1 MEDTLLTF
9 LNNLINKDTKEEKL
23 IKYLISRLDEF
34 EKMAVTYS
42 KIVSLG
48 GLLSKENIGFVIE
61 SLLSDKDFLYECI
74 DFYILSRS
82 YSYILLGNASW
93 VDSLITDSLGGKNDV
108 AEDIDVEL
116 VVSPDSPRGIKG
128 FLLYFI
134 LRKIGGQ

>member
-34 EKMAVTYS
+34 EKMMVIYS
-42 KIVSLG
+42 KIESLG

-61 SLLSDKDFLYECI
+61 SLLSDKDFLYECVN
-74 DFYILSRS
+74 FYILSRS
-82 YSYILLGNASW
+82 YSYILLGDANW
-93 VDSLITDSLGGKNDV
+93 VDSLIINSLGGKNDV
-108 AEDIDVEL
+108 AEDIDVVL
-116 VVSPDSPRGIKG
+116 VVPPESPRGIKG

>member
-1 MEDTLLTF
+1 MEDILLTF

-128 FLLYFI
+128 FLVFYI
-134 LRKIGGQ
+134 LKKIGGQ